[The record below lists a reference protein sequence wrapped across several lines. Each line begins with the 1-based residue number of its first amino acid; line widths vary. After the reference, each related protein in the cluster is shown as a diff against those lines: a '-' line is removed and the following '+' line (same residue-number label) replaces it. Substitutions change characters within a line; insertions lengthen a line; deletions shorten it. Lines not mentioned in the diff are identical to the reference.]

1 MPVPIPTLRTTSLVG
16 RKRTRGE
23 LESASFGTPPAVP
36 PRRTKSTSDA
46 TRLRAAAADT
56 LRATREGSNESGME
70 TPMSLVPMETPL
82 LSAREDQTAFIN
94 GSYKRTMMRQFVR
107 NALEKA
113 TQGED
118 GPYQELL
125 AHFSTT
131 TSPTQ
136 TAPPDFPAL
145 LPILQ
150 AITSSI
156 SLLSPTYHSALVRT
170 LLAIPWAI
178 SPDERFVRAYTAWCG
193 VLCSSRAEWVSEVV
207 VMGVKGL
214 RWQQRLPVSA
224 DTPTISRALYHIR
237 HQLLLTHLLSLIP
250 TLPTILAPVLVKN
263 FPHKR
268 ESEVA
273 MSVYVR
279 NVLDL
284 VEVCPEVAVTVWEVV
299 IDRMIRIDVEIQI
312 ELEDMDEDDELA
324 KSFQAST
331 FNDDPLSKLISESL
345 DLGND
350 ELDAAMNAAEEEDLD
365 IEDIESEEGSVDGD
379 SQHESEKEL
388 DEARYKRLQ
397 MLRAK
402 VDALSLHFLRHLER
416 VFVGGSEKNAR
427 RKQLAA
433 YASPVPSRPESPSKQ
448 QQPQQPTVT
457 FAASA
462 LSPSLPSLPPIH
474 RSFTNPESRLHHFQT
489 LLSLF
494 DRLILPTLHCRRA
507 QFIVFW
513 CCSLSPTYTDLFLGL
528 IVSRALF
535 EQSPAAVSRI
545 AAASYIASFVSRAK
559 YIDDQQTRTVVG
571 YLTAYIDGILD
582 EVRVDPQAV
591 VSSNGLA
598 VFYTVCQALMMI
610 FCFRWKALRSEASRG
625 HNSTARTSGAGATVA
640 GHAGADAGPSFADDM
655 EMDDVED
662 DEEADGHGGS
672 PAGRSIDE
680 PEWIPDLKI
689 LQKAIHSQL
698 NPLMACF
705 PGVVDMFAKVADLT
719 KFMFCY
725 SIMSANRNALENN
738 ASSRPHVRLGN
749 SSAAANN
756 NGGRNES
763 GGGIPHMSEFP
774 LIGRKTLVETDLDQF
789 FPFDPYDLPRS
800 KVYVDKLYRNWDEVA
815 LPEMKGD
822 DEEEDDDGSEED
834 EEDSSDEEGGNSSGR
849 SSTPNNVAKR
859 ITHHT
864 QRLPMPSGQGG
875 LRTASGRRLPTDELR
890 SAQQISSSLEGM
902 KLSSPSRQAR
912 SFGIV
917 A

>member
-1 MPVPIPTLRTTSLVG
+1 MAPAVPVPIPTLRTTSLVG

-23 LESASFGTPPAVP
+23 LESASFGTPPSVP

-46 TRLRAAAADT
+46 TRLRAADV
-56 LRATREGSNESGME
+56 LRITREGSNESGME
-70 TPMSLVPMETPL
+70 TPLSLAPLETPL
-82 LSAREDQTAFIN
+82 TGVRDHPAAFLN
-94 GSYKRTMMRQFVR
+94 GSYKRTIMRQFVR

-118 GPYQELL
+118 APYQELL

-131 TSPTQ
+131 SSRSIQ
-136 TAPPDFPAL
+136 AAQPDFPTL

-156 SLLSPTYHSALVRT
+156 SLLTPTYHSALVRT

-237 HQLLLTHLLSLIP
+237 HQLLFTHLLSLIP

-299 IDRMIRIDVEIQI
+299 EIQI

-331 FNDDPLSKLISESL
+331 FNDDPLSKLVSESL

-350 ELDAAMNAAEEEDLD
+350 DLDAAMNAAEEEELD
-365 IEDIESEEGSVDGD
+365 IEDIESEEGSVDGY
-379 SQHESEKEL
+379 SQHGSEKEL

-416 VFVGGSEKNAR
+416 VFVGGSEKNIR

-448 QQPQQPTVT
+448 PQQQPTVT
-457 FAASA
+457 FAAST
-462 LSPSLPSLPPIH
+462 LPPSLPSLPPIH
-474 RSFTNPESRLHHFQT
+474 RSFTNAESRLQHFQT

-513 CCSLSPTYTDLFLGL
+513 CCSLSPAYTDLFLGL

-535 EQSPAAVSRI
+535 EQTPAAVSRI

-610 FCFRWKALRSEASRG
+610 FCFRWKALRSESSRR
-625 HNSTARTSGAGATVA
+625 HSSTGRTAGAAAAAAA
-640 GHAGADAGPSFADDM
+640 GHGGGTDAGPSFADDM

-662 DEEADGHGGS
+662 DEETDGHGAA
-672 PAGRSIDE
+672 AGRSSDE

-725 SIMSANRNALENN
+725 SIMSANRNALENS

-749 SSAAANN
+749 NSANLKGDG
-756 NGGRNES
+756 NGGRKEAGS
-763 GGGIPHMSEFP
+763 GIPHMSEFP

-822 DEEEDDDGSEED
+822 DDEDDDENEEDD
-834 EEDSSDEEGGNSSGR
+834 EDSSAEEDGNSSGR
-849 SSTPNNVAKR
+849 SLTPNDLSKSN
-859 ITHHT
+859 THHT
-864 QRLPMPSGQGG
+864 QRLHMPSGPGG
-875 LRTASGRRLPTDELR
+875 LRTASGRRLPAEELR
-890 SAQQISSSLEGM
+890 SAQQISTSLEGM
-902 KLSSPSRQAR
+902 KLSSPPRQPR

>member
-1 MPVPIPTLRTTSLVG
+1 MTPAVPVPIPTLRTTSLVG

-23 LESASFGTPPAVP
+23 LESSSFGTPPSIP

-46 TRLRAAAADT
+46 TRLRAAAVTAGVDLKST
-56 LRATREGSNESGME
+56 PEGSESGAE
-70 TPMSLVPMETPL
+70 TPPL
-82 LSAREDQTAFIN
+82 SYIQHAALPTVDSNAAFVN
-94 GSYKRTMMRQFVR
+94 GSYKRTIMRQFVR
-107 NALEKA
+107 NALEQA

-118 GPYQELL
+118 APYQELL
-125 AHFSTT
+125 SHFST
-131 TSPTQ
+131 SPSMP
-136 TAPPDFPAL
+136 APDFPSL

-156 SLLSPTYHSALVRT
+156 SLLSPAYHASLVRA
-170 LLAIPWAI
+170 LLSIPWAI
-178 SPDERFVRAYTAWCG
+178 SPDERFVKAYTAWCG

-214 RWQQRLPVSA
+214 RWQQRLPVSS

-250 TLPTILAPVLVKN
+250 TLPTVLTPVLVKN

-284 VEVCPEVAVTVWEVV
+284 VEVCPEVAVK
-299 IDRMIRIDVEIQI
+299 VEIQI

-331 FNDDPLSKLISESL
+331 FNDDPLSKLVSESL
-345 DLGND
+345 DLGHD
-350 ELDAAMNAAEEEDLD
+350 ELDAAMHAAEEEELD
-365 IEDIESEEGSVDGD
+365 IEDIESEEGSIDGD
-379 SQHESEKEL
+379 SVGGGSEKEL

-427 RKQLAA
+427 RKQIAA
-433 YASPVPSRPESPSKQ
+433 YGSPAPSRPESPNKS
-448 QQPQQPTVT
+448 QPTVT
-457 FAASA
+457 FA
-462 LSPSLPSLPPIH
+462 LSLPFALPSLPPIH
-474 RSFTNPESRLHHFQT
+474 RSFTTPESRLQHFQT

-494 DRLILPTLHCRRA
+494 DRLILLTLHCRRA

-513 CCSLSPTYTDLFLGL
+513 CCSLSPEYTDLFLGL

-535 EQSPAAVSRI
+535 EQTPAAVSRI

-571 YLTAYIDGILD
+571 YLTAYIDGILN

-610 FCFRWKALRSEASRG
+610 FCFRWKALRSESSRYEAAS
-625 HNSTARTSGAGATVA
+625 SGVGGGGAA
-640 GHAGADAGPSFADDM
+640 AAAHGAESLPSFADDM
-655 EMDDVED
+655 EMDDAED
-662 DEEADGHGGS
+662 DEDADDHGSVARGN
-672 PAGRSIDE
+672 DE

-698 NPLMACF
+698 NPLM
-705 PGVVDMFAKVADLT
+705 V
-719 KFMFCY
+719 
-725 SIMSANRNALENN
+725 
-738 ASSRPHVRLGN
+738 SSN
-749 SSAAANN
+749 
-756 NGGRNES
+756 
-763 GGGIPHMSEFP
+763 
-774 LIGRKTLVETDLDQF
+774 
-789 FPFDPYDLPRS
+789 LP
-800 KVYVDKLYRNWDEVA
+800 
-815 LPEMKGD
+815 
-822 DEEEDDDGSEED
+822 
-834 EEDSSDEEGGNSSGR
+834 
-849 SSTPNNVAKR
+849 
-859 ITHHT
+859 
-864 QRLPMPSGQGG
+864 PSV
-875 LRTASGRRLPTDELR
+875 LRH
-890 SAQQISSSLEGM
+890 I
-902 KLSSPSRQAR
+902 
-912 SFGIV
+912 
-917 A
+917 

>member
-1 MPVPIPTLRTTSLVG
+1 MSSAVPIPLRTTSLVG

-23 LESASFGTPPAVP
+23 LETASFGTPPSLP

-46 TRLRAAAADT
+46 TRLREKDASRAAPED
-56 LRATREGSNESGME
+56 SESGMD
-70 TPMSLVPMETPL
+70 TPL
-82 LSAREDQTAFIN
+82 AGPSDAAGFIN
-94 GSYKRTMMRQFVR
+94 GGYKRTIMRQFVR
-107 NALEKA
+107 NALERS
-113 TQGED
+113 TQGDD

-125 AHFSTT
+125 SHFA
-131 TSPTQ
+131 TSP
-136 TAPPDFPAL
+136 ALPAPDFTAL

-156 SLLSPTYHSALVRT
+156 SLLSPLHHSSLVRAI
-170 LLAIPWAI
+170 LAIPWAI
-178 SPDERFVRAYTAWCG
+178 SPDERFVKAYTAWCG

-207 VMGVKGL
+207 VMAVKGL
-214 RWQQRLPVSA
+214 RWQQRLPAASDA
-224 DTPTISRALYHIR
+224 PTISRALYHTR

-250 TLPTILAPVLVKN
+250 TLPTILSPVLVKN

-284 VEVCPEVAVTVWEVV
+284 VEVCPEVAVKVWEVV

-312 ELEDMDEDDELA
+312 ELEDLDEDDEIA

-331 FNDDPLSKLISESL
+331 FNDDPLSKLVSESL
-345 DLGND
+345 DLRDD
-350 ELDAAMNAAEEEDLD
+350 ELDQAMADAEEELD
-365 IEDIESEEGSVDGD
+365 IEDIESEQGSVDGE
-379 SQHESEKEL
+379 SVASEKEL

-397 MLRAK
+397 QLRTK

-416 VFVGGSEKNAR
+416 VFVGGSEKNAK

-433 YASPVPSRPESPSKQ
+433 YGSPASSRPASPTKSGKTSSVS
-448 QQPQQPTVT
+448 
-457 FAASA
+457 FAP
-462 LSPSLPSLPPIH
+462 LPSLVPLLPPIH
-474 RSFTNPESRLHHFQT
+474 RSYTHPEGRLQHFQT

-513 CCSLSPTYTDLFLGL
+513 CCSLSPAYTDLFLGL

-535 EQSPAAVSRI
+535 EQTPAAVSRI

-559 YIDDQQTRTVVG
+559 YIDDQQTKTVVG
-571 YLTAYIDGILD
+571 YLTAYIDGILT

-610 FCFRWKALRSEASRG
+610 FCFRWKALRSETSR
-625 HNSTARTSGAGATVA
+625 
-640 GHAGADAGPSFADDM
+640 HALPPVDSAPSFADDM
-655 EMDDVED
+655 EMDED
-662 DEEADGHGGS
+662 EAGVAED
-672 PAGRSIDE
+672 RNDE

-725 SIMSANRNALENN
+725 SIMSANRNALENS
-738 ASSRPHVRLGN
+738 ASSRPHVRLASTTANGN
-749 SSAAANN
+749 NKGNAA
-756 NGGRNES
+756 
-763 GGGIPHMSEFP
+763 IPHMSEFP
-774 LIGRKTLVETDLDQF
+774 LIGRKTLVDTDLDQF

-800 KVYVDKLYRNWDEVA
+800 RVYVDKLYRHWDEVA
-815 LPEMKGD
+815 LPEMKG
-822 DEEEDDDGSEED
+822 EDDDESSVDSDDED
-834 EEDSSDEEGGNSSGR
+834 ERRSESSNTSNESTTPENTRMPDLSDRPPVLTGSSG
-849 SSTPNNVAKR
+849 V
-859 ITHHT
+859 
-864 QRLPMPSGQGG
+864 
-875 LRTASGRRLPTDELR
+875 RTASGRRLPAEELR
-890 SAQQISSSLEGM
+890 SAQQISTSLEGM
-902 KLSSPSRQAR
+902 KLTSPPKHTR
-912 SFGIV
+912 SLGII